1 MLAIPHLD
9 KAIVATLREVM
20 GQDYDLL
27 IETYIND
34 SNNRLQSLAEGIA
47 NHDGDC
53 LRRTAH
59 SFKGSSSNIG
69 AMRLAEYCSVME
81 SLALANDPLPWPGQ
95 LVKIEAEFAH
105 VAQLL
110 QPPSA

>member
-9 KAIVATLREVM
+9 NAILATLRDVM
-20 GQDYDLL
+20 GDDYDLL

-34 SNNRLQSLAEGIA
+34 SNNRLRSLAEGIA
-47 NHDGDC
+47 NRDGDL

-69 AMRLAEYCSVME
+69 ALRLAEYCSVME
-81 SLALANDPLPWPGQ
+81 SLALANDPLSWPGQ
-95 LVKIEAEFAH
+95 LVAIETEFAQ

-110 QPPSA
+110 QPPPV

>member
-9 KAIVATLREVM
+9 NAILATLRDVM
-20 GQDYDLL
+20 GDDYDLL
-27 IETYIND
+27 IETYVND
-34 SNNRLQSLAEGIA
+34 SNNRLQSLAEGVA
-47 NHDGDC
+47 NCNSDL

-69 AMRLAEYCSVME
+69 ALRLAEDCSVME
-81 SLALANDPLPWPGQ
+81 SLALANDPLSWPAQ
-95 LVKIEAEFAH
+95 LIVIETEFAQ

-110 QPPSA
+110 RSPPA